1 MKSQLIALA
10 AAALLASVS
19 GASLAQDANPPASTT
34 TTTTSTT
41 TTMASGAG
49 AAVRAACAA
58 DFAKVCPGITD
69 RPAMR
74 QCVTDNFASLSDG
87 CKSAI
92 QAMQAS
98 MQSSGASH

>member
-34 TTTTSTT
+34 TTTTSSTT
-41 TTMASGAG
+41 TTTGGPG

-58 DFAKVCPGITD
+58 DLAKVCPNATD
-69 RPAMR
+69 RDSRR
-74 QCVTDNFASLSDG
+74 QCVMDNFSSLSDG

-92 QAMQAS
+92 QAMQAQ
-98 MQSSGASH
+98 MQSSGAAH

>member
-34 TTTTSTT
+34 PAA
-41 TTMASGAG
+41 ASGG
-49 AAVRAACAA
+49 GGVAAVRAACDAEVMKMCPDIMGA
-58 DFAKVCPGITD
+58 DAY
-69 RPAMR
+69 R
-74 QCVTDNFASLSDG
+74 QCVTTNYASLSDG

-92 QAMQAS
+92 QAYQAS
-98 MQSSGASH
+98 SQSSAGG

>member
-41 TTMASGAG
+41 TTTTGGVAG
-49 AAVRAACAA
+49 VRAACDAEVTKMCPAIKSA
-58 DFAKVCPGITD
+58 DD
-69 RPAMR
+69 YR
-74 QCVTDNFASLSDG
+74 QCVTTNFASLSDG

-92 QAMQAS
+92 QAYQAS
-98 MQSSGASH
+98 GAGN